1 MREIRNRDSYCT
13 KKIATMMGE
22 NPRHAELRMFRFQD
36 LMTAFWTRRPLL
48 GLLTHE
54 PVVVPANNGTT
65 EDNKTLTDEHDRHP
79 ESVELHVSSKS
90 ISLPS

>member
-1 MREIRNRDSYCT
+1 
-13 KKIATMMGE
+13 MMGE

-65 EDNKTLTDEHDRHP
+65 GDSDMPLYISVFLVSPCLSLGKGTKGQQNTD
-79 ESVELHVSSKS
+79 
-90 ISLPS
+90 